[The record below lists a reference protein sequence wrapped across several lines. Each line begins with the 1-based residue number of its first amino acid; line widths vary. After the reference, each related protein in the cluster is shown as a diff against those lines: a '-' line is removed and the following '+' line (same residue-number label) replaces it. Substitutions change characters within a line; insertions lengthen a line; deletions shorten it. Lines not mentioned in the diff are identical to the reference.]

1 MDVGHHGRADGAR
14 VSEVLGMTRKDWT
27 LALVIGLICAA
38 AAIILGPLTGD
49 MP

>member
-14 VSEVLGMTRKDWT
+14 VSEVLGMTRQDWT
-27 LALVIGLICAA
+27 FALVIGAA

>member
-1 MDVGHHGRADGAR
+1 MGVGHHGRADGAR
-14 VSEVLGMTRKDWT
+14 VSEVLGMTRKDRT
-27 LALVIGLICAA
+27 LALAVGLMCAV